1 MIYPHIGS
9 LHALFTHLLYWLIQY
24 YIMYHK
30 GLSNMQKYIWS
41 KYISKKYSSYWF
53 ENRKTTKKQRCYM
66 YISFAI
72 VARRENWINLNSCP
86 LQLFNLG
93 HCSNSF
99 ITIKSLFVTL
109 TMSKSEKR
117 IKIKR
122 QQKLLTTK
130 ELSNYHSFQLDS
142 KIIQSLSVD
151 FKEKLV
157 RLKSGRYYHIWHIV
171 FHSAGFFLFAK
182 LFTTIRSSFW
192 DNIHKEKLKQTPHN
206 SRENYLS

>member
-1 MIYPHIGS
+1 
-9 LHALFTHLLYWLIQY
+9 
-24 YIMYHK
+24 
-30 GLSNMQKYIWS
+30 
-41 KYISKKYSSYWF
+41 
-53 ENRKTTKKQRCYM
+53 M

-117 IKIKR
+117 LKIKR

-142 KIIQSLSVD
+142 KIVQSLSVD
-151 FKEKLV
+151 PKEKFV
-157 RLKSGRYYHIWHIV
+157 RLKSCRYYHIWHIV
-171 FHSAGFFLFAK
+171 FHSAGCFFICKAIYNNSIFFLRQH
-182 LFTTIRSSFW
+182 T
-192 DNIHKEKLKQTPHN
+192 
-206 SRENYLS
+206 